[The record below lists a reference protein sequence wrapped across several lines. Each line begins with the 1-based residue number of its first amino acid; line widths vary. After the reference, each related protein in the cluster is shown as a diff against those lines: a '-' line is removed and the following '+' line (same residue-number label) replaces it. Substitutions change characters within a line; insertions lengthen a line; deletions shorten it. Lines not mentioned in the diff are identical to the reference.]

1 MDFWDVQND
10 WLNVSF
16 SVTACQSSKF
26 APLAQFIA
34 QFHFSLVSIFIFFF
48 YFLSRTELLH
58 LTVVQIVVTVFGA
71 VVFFLSQIWLQ
82 ASNLTFLVVFSSKT
96 CFKAQNVQLFAVK
109 NWNFYLR
116 LVFFFFDIN
125 VWLWFSIFF
134 CSKLS
139 TGLLS
144 AFESFG
150 NVMLKFEFILNLA
163 GMKMCW
169 NLVDRV

>member
-71 VVFFLSQIWLQ
+71 VVFFSHKYDCKLRIRLFWLFF
-82 ASNLTFLVVFSSKT
+82 LLKLVLKHKTFNCSLWKTEISICGWFSSSLIST
-96 CFKAQNVQLFAVK
+96 FGCDF
-109 NWNFYLR
+109 R
-116 LVFFFFDIN
+116 FFFVLNFQQD
-125 VWLWFSIFF
+125 FF
-134 CSKLS
+134 QH
-139 TGLLS
+139 
-144 AFESFG
+144 
-150 NVMLKFEFILNLA
+150 LKALE
-163 GMKMCW
+163 MWC
-169 NLVDRV
+169 